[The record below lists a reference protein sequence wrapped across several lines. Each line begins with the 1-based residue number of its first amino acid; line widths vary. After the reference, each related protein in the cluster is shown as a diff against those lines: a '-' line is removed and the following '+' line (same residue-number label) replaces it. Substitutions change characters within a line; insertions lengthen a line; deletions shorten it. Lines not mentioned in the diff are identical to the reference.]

1 MMPTIDLSQSIDGAI
16 GSYLNNWLQEHWP
29 LNWIVANPLGSLLL
43 LGLMIILFWGLLS
56 AIGRGVEHFWIWLL
70 QTPLKMLLGL
80 GRLLNRNPRL
90 VPVPREK
97 QIDNLVQRLGELQQ
111 EQAQL
116 LQELSTLVREQRGRA
131 N

>member
-1 MMPTIDLSQSIDGAI
+1 MPTIDLSQSIDGAI